1 MNNWNGIGRL
11 VSDAELRFTPG
22 DGKPVCGFTIALDD
36 GYGDKKK
43 TYYIKINAW
52 NKTAENVANYTHK
65 GSLVGISGKIITRSY
80 DNKEGKKVYV
90 TEILANEVKFLEPK
104 GTGQTQNN
112 EYSAPADVFGGGSF
126 DEEITPVDDDSDSMP
141 F

>member
-11 VSDAELRFTPG
+11 VADAELRFTPG
-22 DGKPVCGFTIALDD
+22 DGKPVCSFTVAIDD

-43 TYYIKINAW
+43 THYIKINAW
-52 NKTAENVANYTHK
+52 NKIAENVANYTHK
-65 GSLVGISGKIITRSY
+65 GSLVGISGKITTRSY

-90 TEILANEVKFLEPK
+90 TEILANEVKFLDSK
-104 GTGQTQNN
+104 GTGNN
-112 EYSAPADVFGGGSF
+112 SDYSTTIRDAFEGVDYQE
-126 DEEITPVDDDSDSMP
+126 DITPVNDGDMP